1 MIHLIAAD
9 MDGTLL
15 DSRKRLPKGLFSM
28 IRQLREKDV
37 RFVVASG
44 RQYYNLEAQ
53 FEEVADQVTFLSE
66 NGTMVFDQGKLVI
79 LEEMPAAH
87 FKEIVGAVRKV
98 PGANA
103 VLCGVHSAYI
113 EGRDPELIQNVGMYY
128 KKYEIVDDL
137 LNVKDRICK
146 VAVYDLISAEE
157 NVWPKLKKLEDQYA
171 VTLSGD
177 HWVDVMEKGVTKGTA
192 LEALE
197 KLFGVSP
204 EETMAFGDYLNDL
217 EMMKS
222 CYYSYAMANA
232 HPLLKA
238 AARFEAPSN
247 DENGVMRVIRE
258 KVGLSF
264 CPDCREIAFGS
275 PEYQDELSLRDEI
288 LRRPIGRSLADDD
301 LSGEGKC
308 SHLGIFDGNWLL
320 GCAVLQPQADGKTV
334 RMMQVAV
341 REAFRGHG
349 FGRELAVFAEQKA
362 RQLGVNR
369 IQLHAR
375 KTALGFYE
383 KLGFEMT
390 GGEFQEVGIP
400 HYPME
405 KRV

>member
-1 MIHLIAAD
+1 MIRMIAAD

-15 DSRKRLPKGLFSM
+15 DSRKRLPQGLFSV
-28 IRQLREKDV
+28 IRQLREKGI

-66 NGTMVFDQGKLVI
+66 NGTMVFDGGKPVI
-79 LEEMPAAH
+79 LEEMPAVH
-87 FKEIVGAVRKV
+87 FQEIVEAVRRV

-103 VLCGVHSAYI
+103 VLCGVRSAYI
-113 EGRDPELIQNVGMYY
+113 EGRDPELIRNVGMYY
-128 KKYEIVDDL
+128 KKYEIVKDL
-137 LNVKDRICK
+137 LNVKDKICK
-146 VAVYDLISAEE
+146 IAVYDLISAEE
-157 NVWPKLKKLEDQYA
+157 NAWPRLKILEDKYA
-171 VTLSGD
+171 VTLSGE

-197 KLFGVSP
+197 TLFGVSP

-222 CYYSYAMANA
+222 CSYSYAMANA
-232 HPLLKA
+232 HPALKA

-247 DENGVMRVIRE
+247 DENGVLRVIRE
-258 KVGLSF
+258 KAGLPF
-264 CPDCREIAFGS
+264 CPECREITFGS
-275 PEYQDELSLRDEI
+275 PEYQDELALRDAL
-288 LRRPIGRSLADDD
+288 LRRPIGRSIADDD
-301 LSGEGKC
+301 LSGEKNC
-308 SHLGIFDGNWLL
+308 CHVGIFDGNWLL
-320 GCAVLQPQADGKTV
+320 GCAVLQPQPHGRAV

-341 REAFRGHG
+341 REAFQNSGL
-349 FGRELAVFAEQKA
+349 GRRMVGFAEEKA
-362 RQLGVNR
+362 RQMGMEAVW
-369 IQLHAR
+369 LHAR

-405 KRV
+405 KRL